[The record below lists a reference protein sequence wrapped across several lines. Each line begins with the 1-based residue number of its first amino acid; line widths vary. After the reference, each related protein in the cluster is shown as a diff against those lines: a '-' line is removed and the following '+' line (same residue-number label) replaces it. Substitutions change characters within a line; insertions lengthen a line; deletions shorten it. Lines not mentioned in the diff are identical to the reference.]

1 MEKTHMKYKKRKRFQ
16 RADFISTKKRITY
29 KVLHFVLFSP
39 CVLSVEKI
47 KCKTNTRV
55 QMLSK
60 ETAQLQTNISDPLE
74 TNLKFNT
81 QTMHGPTNKKKDRN
95 VRHVRCQLGSEKMAY
110 YRHAQPRKK
119 TRLLN
124 NSTWLGEKL
133 MC

>member
-1 MEKTHMKYKKRKRFQ
+1 MKYKKRKRFQ

-81 QTMHGPTNKKKDRN
+81 QTMHGPTNKKKIETSDMLDVN
-95 VRHVRCQLGSEKMAY
+95 WD
-110 YRHAQPRKK
+110 RKK
-119 TRLLN
+119 WHTTDTHNR
-124 NSTWLGEKL
+124 EKKRDY
-133 MC
+133 